1 MSTFTGIKQRLV
13 GPGDKLVG
21 ESKSSGAPLGNWG
34 RFYLARND
42 GIKNTN
48 TPPENQHSVF
58 TKIVPNICS
67 VFRR

>member
-1 MSTFTGIKQRLV
+1 MSTFTRIKQRLV

-42 GIKNTN
+42 GNIIY
-48 TPPENQHSVF
+48 QLVF
-58 TKIVPNICS
+58 GDKTYQCPNKWFKAGYS
-67 VFRR
+67 